1 MWFDRDLD
9 WRAEALTPRP
19 MSCGGVKPMAN
30 GLLLA
35 LAVSSVALRS
45 LSAQDA
51 ASRGARV
58 SGAVYDSVA
67 RRPIPDALVQLVVR
81 ASPHVSRAVR
91 TDASGRFEID
101 SVTAGT
107 WLMGFYHQA
116 LDSLGLASPLLQLDI
131 RDATPVRAMLAVPS
145 PRTIVRATCGDSSGT
160 SLWMGQTRAAGTGE
174 AVPGAKIVVQW
185 STLVAQENRITRQTP
200 TIALEASDEG
210 RFAICGAPIGEL
222 LFARAS
228 QSEDSS
234 GVVTL
239 TLPAEGL
246 LKRDVFLPTD
256 SVSRTTRLV
265 VAGADSI
272 APVRRGPG
280 RIRGSVRRTDG
291 APLANVRLTFWETG
305 DEVTTGSSGNY
316 EIDSLPPGSATLEAR
331 ALGYLPLTRTVDVH
345 PSAAAVADFVME
357 SRKTYLDTVRVVGT
371 RVYESPQYR
380 AFLERR
386 KRGFGYFMDEDQIER
401 RNPFYVSDLFRMVPG
416 VRILPGGFGGQV
428 LMRGTGFQAWCTPTV
443 FLDGMRLASIDG
455 LGFES
460 FVSPHDVRAVE
471 VYTRGSSMP
480 GEFSTFDGCGAIVI
494 WTGGRRAKIGQ

>member
-1 MWFDRDLD
+1 MWFNRDLD
-9 WRAEALTPRP
+9 RRAEALTLRP
-19 MSCGGVKPMAN
+19 MSFTGVAAIAGGLVL
-30 GLLLA
+30 GLTLSGA
-35 LAVSSVALRS
+35 LPV
-45 LSAQDA
+45 SAQDTT
-51 ASRGARV
+51 SRGASV

-67 RRPIPDALVQLVVR
+67 KRPVPGALVQLVVR
-81 ASPHVSRAVR
+81 GSPHVSRATR
-91 TDASGRFEID
+91 TDAAGRFQID

-131 RDATPVRAMLAVPS
+131 RDSTPVRAMLAVPS

-160 SLWMGQTRAAGTGE
+160 SSLWMGQTRAAGTGA
-174 AVPGAKIVVQW
+174 AVPRAKVVVQW
-185 STLVAQENRITRQTP
+185 STLVVQENRVNRQTP
-200 TIALEASDEG
+200 TISLDASDEG
-210 RFAICGAPIGEL
+210 RFAICGVPTGEL

-228 QSEDSS
+228 QAEDSS

-239 TLPAEGL
+239 TIPEEGL
-246 LKRDVFLPTD
+246 LQRDLLLPAD
-256 SVSRTTRLV
+256 SLSRNTRIV
-265 VAGADSI
+265 VASADSLP
-272 APVRRGPG
+272 PVRRGGG
-280 RIRGSVRRTDG
+280 RIRGIVRKTDG

-305 DEVTTGSSGNY
+305 DEVTTGASGNY

-331 ALGYLPLTRTVDVH
+331 ALGYLPLTRTVDIH
-345 PSAAAVADFVME
+345 PSASAVADFVME

-371 RVYESPQYR
+371 RVYESPQFR
-380 AFLERR
+380 AFLERK

-443 FLDGMRLASIDG
+443 FLDGMRMASIDG
-455 LGFES
+455 IGFES

>member
-1 MWFDRDLD
+1 MV
-9 WRAEALTPRP
+9 
-19 MSCGGVKPMAN
+19 GVLP
-30 GLLLA
+30 
-35 LAVSSVALRS
+35 
-45 LSAQDA
+45 LSAQDT

-67 RRPIPDALVQLVVR
+67 RRPVPDALVQLVVR
-81 ASPHVSRAVR
+81 GAPHTSRSTR
-91 TDASGRFEID
+91 TDASGRFQID

-107 WLMGFYHQA
+107 WLMGFYHPA

-131 RDATPVRAMLAVPS
+131 RDSTPVRAMLAVPS

-160 SLWMGQTRAAGTGE
+160 SSLWMGQTRAAGTGD
-174 AVPGAKIVVQW
+174 AVPRAKMIVQW
-185 STLVAQENRITRQTP
+185 STLVAQGNSIVRQTP
-200 TIALEASDEG
+200 TISLEASDEG
-210 RFAICGAPIGEL
+210 RFAICGVPIGDM

-228 QSEDSS
+228 LAEDAS
-234 GVVTL
+234 GVVTI

-256 SVSRTTRLV
+256 SASRTTRLV
-265 VAGADSI
+265 VAAADSM
-272 APVRRGPG
+272 PPLRRGPG
-280 RIRGSVRRTDG
+280 RIRGIVRRTDG

-331 ALGYLPLTRTVDVH
+331 ALGYLPLTRTVDIH
-345 PSAAAVADFVME
+345 PSAPAVAHFVME

-371 RVYESPQYR
+371 RVYDSPRYR
-380 AFLERR
+380 AFLERK

-428 LMRGTGFQAWCTPTV
+428 LMRGNGFQAWCTPTV
-443 FLDGMRLASIDG
+443 FLDGMRMASIDG

-480 GEFSTFDGCGAIVI
+480 AEFSTFDGCGAIVI
-494 WTGGRRAKIGQ
+494 TTGGRRAKVAQ